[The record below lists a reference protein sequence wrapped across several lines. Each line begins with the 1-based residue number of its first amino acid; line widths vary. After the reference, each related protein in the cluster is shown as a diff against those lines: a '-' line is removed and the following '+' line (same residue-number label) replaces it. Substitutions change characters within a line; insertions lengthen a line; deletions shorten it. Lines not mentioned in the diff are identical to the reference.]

1 MKFNYIR
8 RFKTLWRKKTG
19 FLRPWEFQLFACRC
33 NWGFR
38 SALLKCVMCGAT
50 SSPSKRS
57 SPSVYFTPDYLLLG
71 STTCWD
77 CVLGFLPLLNFS
89 FLFLHIHISWPW
101 FGVSIYRQLS
111 KLCIKL
117 KRKLFSPAIL
127 FEIFIK
133 FLLHSC
139 LFFQHLH
146 SQSHVKT

>member
-8 RFKTLWRKKTG
+8 RFKTLWRKKSG

-57 SPSVYFTPDYLLLG
+57 SPSVYITPDYLLLG

-77 CVLGFLPLLNFS
+77 SVLEFLPFLNFLSYFYIYIFHGPDLVSPFTGNSPSCVLN
-89 FLFLHIHISWPW
+89 W
-101 FGVSIYRQLS
+101 
-111 KLCIKL
+111 KENC
-117 KRKLFSPAIL
+117 
-127 FEIFIK
+127 
-133 FLLHSC
+133 FLLRSC
-139 LFFQHLH
+139 LR
-146 SQSHVKT
+146 SS